1 MNRKKI
7 LTGLV
12 SVFFPQRCAC
22 CGRVIVPSALFCPE
36 CLAALP
42 KTVYERSAVG
52 GFLCSAALL
61 YEEPYSTALKRFKF
75 HSKPGGL
82 QGFAFLTVK
91 AARER
96 FEGKDFDAVTCVPMT
111 RLAVLKRGYNQSE
124 ELAKGLRQAH
134 GAPV

>member
-42 KTVYERSAVG
+42 KTV
-52 GFLCSAALL
+52 
-61 YEEPYSTALKRFKF
+61 
-75 HSKPGGL
+75 
-82 QGFAFLTVK
+82 
-91 AARER
+91 
-96 FEGKDFDAVTCVPMT
+96 
-111 RLAVLKRGYNQSE
+111 
-124 ELAKGLRQAH
+124 
-134 GAPV
+134 